1 MGRRGK
7 NEGSIFRRKDG
18 LWGASLDLGYINGK
32 RKRKT
37 VYARTRKEA
46 AEKLQELRKQI
57 DQGVNLAT
65 QRQSVGEFLSYW
77 LENHVQGALAPK
89 TAARYEQT
97 IRLHLT
103 PAIGHILL
111 PRLSSQHVQTLVT
124 DLRQTYTA
132 RTTRLHHSI
141 LHAALERA
149 VHLGLLSRNPADH
162 IDLPRIDE
170 SPARAITREHEA
182 QIFTQAEAE
191 GHRLTPLFQ
200 LAIKTGLRREEI
212 LALAWA
218 DIDLEKAELRVRKGK
233 TPRSRRTLSISS
245 DIVAILQKHWTFQ
258 QQERWLQGTDWKEHG
273 LVFPTA
279 LGTPI
284 NPSSLWHMWDSLQRR
299 AGIPEPHYRFHDLRH
314 TCATRMA
321 EANVH
326 PRVAM
331 EILGHNNIAVTMEIY
346 THVSS
351 DSQRDAFEKMD
362 RLSS

>member
-37 VYARTRKEA
+37 VYARTRREA
-46 AEKLQELRKQI
+46 AEKLRELQRQQE
-57 DQGVNLAT
+57 QGVNLAADKQT
-65 QRQSVGEFLSYW
+65 VGDFLAYW
-77 LENHVQGALAPK
+77 LENHVQGSLAPK

-97 IRLHLT
+97 VRLHLA

-111 PRLSSQHVQTLVT
+111 PRLSSQHVQTFVT
-124 DLRQTYTA
+124 DLRQTCTP

-149 VHLGLLSRNPADH
+149 VRLGLIARNPADH
-162 IDLPRIDE
+162 IDLPRVDS
-170 SPARAITREHEA
+170 SPARAITREHELAIFA
-182 QIFTQAEAE
+182 QAQAE
-191 GHRLTPLFQ
+191 GHRLTALFA

-212 LALAWA
+212 LTLTWS

-233 TPRSRRTLSISS
+233 TPRSRRTLSLSAH
-245 DIVAILQKHWTFQ
+245 IVAILQAHWSFQ
-258 QQERWLQGTDWKEHG
+258 QQERLAQGTDWKEHG
-273 LVFPTA
+273 LVFPTSV
-279 LGTPI
+279 GTPTDA
-284 NPSSLWHMWDSLQRR
+284 SSLWHMWDSLQRR
-299 AGIPEPHYRFHDLRH
+299 AGVPVPRYRFHDLRH

-351 DSQRDAFEKMD
+351 DQQREAFEKMS
-362 RLSS
+362 RLGT